1 MSIRRIHT
9 VGRLALVLGLALAKP
24 LDAAALDLASYLALT
39 PGNWAIFQ
47 DTANGAQ
54 SGYVTT
60 QNGEGQIV
68 KTWYSLEGGT
78 WVYDSAD
85 LFTVTGKRITYLGFM
100 EGGTTWL
107 LEPALEL
114 RRKWSV
120 GDAAAYVGQLRNQT
134 TLEAMRVTRT
144 VSLTDDKIALTVP
157 AGSFTNCIKLRVQS
171 YHDGTSRDSS
181 GISCPG
187 RSEMKSWY
195 NKIIDT
201 GVPTEQETESSA
213 EIAIQAGLA
222 DPPIP

>member
-1 MSIRRIHT
+1 MTIRRTHT

-47 DTANGAQ
+47 DSADGSQT
-54 SGYVTT
+54 GYVTS

-68 KTWYSLEGGT
+68 KTWYGLDGGT
-78 WVYDSAD
+78 WVYDSAE

-120 GDAAAYVGQLRNQT
+120 GDVAVYAGRLRNQT
-134 TLEAMRVTRT
+134 TLEATWATRS

-157 AGSFTNCIKLRVQS
+157 AGSFTNCVKLRVQS
-171 YHDGTSRDSS
+171 YHDGTSRDAAT
-181 GISCPG
+181 ISCPD

-195 NKIIDT
+195 NKISDT
-201 GVPTEQETESSA
+201 GVATEQEIETRTEV
-213 EIAIQAGLA
+213 AIQAGIA
-222 DPPIP
+222 NPPIP